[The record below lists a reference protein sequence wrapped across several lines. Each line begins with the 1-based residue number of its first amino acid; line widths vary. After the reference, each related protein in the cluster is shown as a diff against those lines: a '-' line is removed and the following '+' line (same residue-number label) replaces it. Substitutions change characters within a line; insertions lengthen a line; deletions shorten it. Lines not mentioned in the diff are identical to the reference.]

1 MQKSCE
7 VNIPVNRLVRG
18 CGGFDP
24 SWKSVEVDIP
34 CHVLVRGGG
43 GFDPLGRKVV
53 KFKTYAT
60 YWTEGLAHLISY

>member
-34 CHVLVRGGG
+34 CNVLVRGGG
-43 GFDPLGRKVV
+43 EFETLREVV
-53 KFKTYAT
+53 KLISQST
-60 YWTEGLAHLISY
+60 YWSEGVADLIP

>member
-34 CHVLVRGGG
+34 CNVLVRGGG
-43 GFDPLGRKVV
+43 EFETLREVV
-53 KFKTYAT
+53 KLISQPT
-60 YWTEGLAHLISY
+60 YWPEGVADLIP